1 MQLRLKLPSLGYA
14 ALAVWPQYQVTA
26 KKMKEPKEPIVKITT
41 TTVKTAIGAAG
52 IAAVSVVAAATASA
66 APPNIQGF
74 GTSEPLIDGPLVTNY
89 TVSNLQ
95 PSSVAIPGYTPKG
108 TLYQADITAKSDGG
122 LVTPMVND
130 FIARGPNGQ
139 NYRVIDK
146 VQAPGSLNPAP
157 IPQGSESTGTLYFD
171 VTGAPPNG
179 VVYNDGM
186 QDILIWTSNVP
197 GASAPGAPQN
207 SPSAPQNSSPAPQNS
222 SPAPEN
228 SSPAPGAL
236 PGPATT

>member
-108 TLYQADITAKSDGG
+108 TLYQADISAKSDGG

-207 SPSAPQNSSPAPQNS
+207 SPSAPQNSSPAP
-222 SPAPEN
+222 EN

>member
-1 MQLRLKLPSLGYA
+1 M
-14 ALAVWPQYQVTA
+14 
-26 KKMKEPKEPIVKITT
+26 KITT

-52 IAAVSVVAAATASA
+52 IAAVSVASAAVASA

-108 TLYQADITAKSDGG
+108 TLYQADITARSDGG

-179 VVYNDGM
+179 VVYNDEM

-197 GASAPGAPQN
+197 GTSAPGAVPN
-207 SPSAPQNSSPAPQNS
+207 SPSAPQNSSPAP
-222 SPAPEN
+222 
-228 SSPAPGAL
+228 GTL

>member
-1 MQLRLKLPSLGYA
+1 LKLPSLGYA
-14 ALAVWPQYQVTA
+14 KPVRFTSILGNRSNHSERIRSPL
-26 KKMKEPKEPIVKITT
+26 VKFTSST
-41 TTVKTAIGAAG
+41 FKTAVGAAG
-52 IAAVSVVAAATASA
+52 IAAASVVAAATASA

-108 TLYQADITAKSDGG
+108 TLYQADITARSDGG
-122 LVTPMVND
+122 VITPMVND

-197 GASAPGAPQN
+197 GASAPGAVPN
-207 SPSAPQNSSPAPQNS
+207 SPAAPPSAT
-222 SPAPEN
+222 
-228 SSPAPGAL
+228 PAPGAL
-236 PGPATT
+236 PGPAGT

>member
-122 LVTPMVND
+122 VVTPMVND

-197 GASAPGAPQN
+197 GASAPGAAPN
-207 SPSAPQNSSPAPQNS
+207 SPSAPQNSSPAPG
-222 SPAPEN
+222 AP
-228 SSPAPGAL
+228 

>member
-1 MQLRLKLPSLGYA
+1 MCTWSECRPVEGWLFDTKGMSMK
-14 ALAVWPQYQVTA
+14 VNKTA
-26 KKMKEPKEPIVKITT
+26 
-41 TTVKTAIGAAG
+41 VKTAIVAGG
-52 IAAVSVVAAATASA
+52 IAATSVFAAATASA
-66 APPNIQGF
+66 APPNIQPF
-74 GTSEPLIDGPLVTNY
+74 GASEPLIDGALVTNY
-89 TVSNLQ
+89 TVNNLQ
-95 PSSVAIPGYTPKG
+95 PSNAAIPGYTPKG
-108 TLYQADITAKSDGG
+108 TLYQADITARSDGG
-122 LVTPMVND
+122 MVTPMVND

-197 GASAPGAPQN
+197 GASAPGAAPN
-207 SPSAPQNSSPAPQNS
+207 SPSAPQ
-222 SPAPEN
+222 N

>member
-41 TTVKTAIGAAG
+41 TTVKTAVGAAG
-52 IAAVSVVAAATASA
+52 IAAMSVAAAATASA

-74 GTSEPLIDGPLVTNY
+74 GTSEPLIEGPLVTNY

-108 TLYQADITAKSDGG
+108 TLYQADITARSDGG
-122 LVTPMVND
+122 LITPMVND

-157 IPQGSESTGTLYFD
+157 IPQGSESTGTVYFD

-197 GASAPGAPQN
+197 GASAPGAAPN
-207 SPSAPQNSSPAPQNS
+207 SPS
-222 SPAPEN
+222 APEN

-236 PGPATT
+236 PGPSTT

>member
-1 MQLRLKLPSLGYA
+1 MQLRLKLSSLGYA
-14 ALAVWPQYQVTA
+14 AVSVWPEYQVTA

-66 APPNIQGF
+66 APPNTQGF

-95 PSSVAIPGYTPKG
+95 PSNVAIPGYTPKG
-108 TLYQADITAKSDGG
+108 TLYQADITVRSDGG

-130 FIARGPNGQ
+130 FLARGPNGQ

-157 IPQGSESTGTLYFD
+157 IPQVSEPAGTLYCD

-179 VVYNDGM
+179 VVYNDEM
-186 QDILIWTSNVP
+186 QDILIWTSNMSP
-197 GASAPGAPQN
+197 GSAPGAP
-207 SPSAPQNSSPAPQNS
+207 
-222 SPAPEN
+222 N
-228 SSPAPGAL
+228 SSPAPGTL
-236 PGPATT
+236 PGPAPHT

>member
-1 MQLRLKLPSLGYA
+1 
-14 ALAVWPQYQVTA
+14 
-26 KKMKEPKEPIVKITT
+26 MKFRTNTI
-41 TTVKTAIGAAG
+41 KTAVGAAG
-52 IAAVSVVAAATASA
+52 IAAAAVLAAATASA

-74 GTSEPLIDGPLVTNY
+74 GTSEPLIDGPLVANY

-108 TLYQADITAKSDGG
+108 TLYQADVTVRSDGG

-186 QDILIWTSNVP
+186 QDILMWTSNVP
-197 GASAPGAPQN
+197 GASTPGAAPNSPAAPPSATPAPGAP
-207 SPSAPQNSSPAPQNS
+207 
-222 SPAPEN
+222 
-228 SSPAPGAL
+228 
-236 PGPATT
+236 PGPAAS

>member
-1 MQLRLKLPSLGYA
+1 
-14 ALAVWPQYQVTA
+14 
-26 KKMKEPKEPIVKITT
+26 VKFTT
-41 TTVKTAIGAAG
+41 STIKTAVGAAG
-52 IAAVSVVAAATASA
+52 IAVAGVLAAATAAA

-74 GTSEPLIDGPLVTNY
+74 GTSEPLIDGALVTNY

-108 TLYQADITAKSDGG
+108 TLYQADVIVRSDGG
-122 LVTPMVND
+122 LITPMVND

-186 QDILIWTSNVP
+186 QDILMWTSNVP
-197 GASAPGAPQN
+197 GASAPGAPE
-207 SPSAPQNSSPAPQNS
+207 NSSPAPG
-222 SPAPEN
+222 APP
-228 SSPAPGAL
+228 SATPAPGAL

>member
-1 MQLRLKLPSLGYA
+1 
-14 ALAVWPQYQVTA
+14 
-26 KKMKEPKEPIVKITT
+26 MKSI
-41 TTVKTAIGAAG
+41 IGAAG
-52 IAAVSVVAAATASA
+52 IAAVSAFTAATASA

-74 GTSEPLIDGPLVTNY
+74 GTSQQLIAGPLVTSY

-95 PSSVAIPGYTPKG
+95 PSNAAIPGYTPKG
-108 TLYQADITAKSDGG
+108 TIYQADVTAKADGG

-146 VQAPGSLNPAP
+146 VGAPGSLNPAP

-179 VVYNDGM
+179 VVYNEGT
-186 QDILIWTSNVP
+186 QDILIWTSNMSGGTEP
-197 GASAPGAPQN
+197 GMAPN
-207 SPSAPQNSSPAPQNS
+207 TT
-222 SPAPEN
+222 
-228 SSPAPGAL
+228 PAPGAL
-236 PGPATT
+236 PSPAPNARANT

>member
-1 MQLRLKLPSLGYA
+1 
-14 ALAVWPQYQVTA
+14 
-26 KKMKEPKEPIVKITT
+26 MKSI
-41 TTVKTAIGAAG
+41 IGAAG
-52 IAAVSVVAAATASA
+52 IAAVSAFTAATASA

-74 GTSEPLIDGPLVTNY
+74 GTSQQLIAGPLVTSY

-95 PSSVAIPGYTPKG
+95 PSNAAIPGYTPKG
-108 TLYQADITAKSDGG
+108 TIYQADVTAKADGG

-146 VQAPGSLNPAP
+146 VGAPGSLNPAP

-179 VVYNDGM
+179 VVYNEGT
-186 QDILIWTSNVP
+186 QDILIWTSNMSGGAEP
-197 GASAPGAPQN
+197 GMAPN
-207 SPSAPQNSSPAPQNS
+207 TT
-222 SPAPEN
+222 
-228 SSPAPGAL
+228 PAPGAL
-236 PGPATT
+236 PSPAPNARANT